1 MLTFQQFKQKLED
14 RYNSKQYADLR
25 VGQILMG
32 LLYSVWP
39 EQYNH
44 LTATKDDCFYDNA
57 KVPETLKVLEEI
69 WPK

>member
-14 RYNSKQYADLR
+14 RYNSKQYIDLR
-25 VGQILMG
+25 VGQILMN
-32 LLYSVWP
+32 LLYSIWP

-44 LTATKDDCFYDNA
+44 LTGTKDDCFYDNA
-57 KVPETLKVLEEI
+57 KVPGTLKVLEEI